1 MANISRIKLA
11 AVAGGVLIVAL
22 GLGFAWGAAGRV
34 EIETVLEDVR
44 QELDLAEA
52 RGSLLEARVSLYN
65 VNFGDASRH
74 FQEAKAPL
82 RRAQDRYQRMG
93 ENAAAGSIAAALAHV
108 EEGQRLASALDQGAN
123 AQAIEALEAIR
134 VATSR

>member
-11 AVAGGVLIVAL
+11 AVAVGVLIVAL
-22 GLGFAWGAAGRV
+22 GLGFAWGASGRV